1 MKQCIDII
9 LKKADDCYSIQ
20 DFLGASKNIKE
31 AVSEDTTN
39 AELWA
44 TWGNVEFQAGNFGIA
59 IQKYREACRLSP
71 QTPEY
76 LTYLAVALL
85 QDDNVEEFEISLE
98 SALNI
103 DPFHVDALK
112 LLGDLC
118 FRNNKKTEAAH
129 SYYKILVND
138 PDNTEVLMR
147 LGCCLYECG
156 EIDVAKECYERVLKI
171 DSKNDMALDN
181 LSACNKKIHNKEATQ
196 DLEPHENSVKDSTL
210 HDILEDAEFFSSS
223 GNTAS
228 TAETLEH
235 ALRLAPK
242 EAIIVSAL
250 GSVYFKL
257 GKYEKAREM
266 FRKEIELN
274 PRDADAYTR
283 LAMSALFSERVYEF
297 ESAIGIAL
305 EINPDHLEAL
315 RFLGK
320 INLQSRRYLDAAKIF
335 AKLIELNSEFTEFYL
350 ALGYA
355 FYEGGEKETARTV
368 FERVLEIDSDNAC
381 AINNLRYMTNP
392 DEGLFLSHTIQNEET
407 VVECED
413 LADKLVDF
421 ELAYWEEENND
432 AKSILSKAYNV
443 IPENY
448 EVITA
453 LSTLFF
459 QLGEFKKA
467 KDLVEKAIKLDDSAP
482 EGWIQL
488 ALIEL
493 NLENLDASIIAIDKS
508 LENFP
513 STDARKLKA
522 KVLYLKDN
530 HDKALVEFDK
540 LSREYPEDIYLMQCT
555 AICQYKT
562 GETDAAMNTY
572 RHILEL
578 DPKNEMAKSNIE
590 AISTLLKKDAP
601 VEGDGTAETDQ
612 ILHRANESY
621 QLGDIEAAIQE
632 IEKAMSTQPSNP
644 ALYATLG
651 SLEFEFGQTDKAV
664 KNLRKAVQIEGDSAD
679 FTTRLALAE
688 FTAGNTDKFK
698 KYINSALELDS
709 RYTPALK
716 VRADFNL
723 SISSH
728 KKAATD
734 YVDIIKIEPKNVEAL
749 LALAVCFYE
758 TGDKDA
764 TTMTYERV
772 LSIDP
777 DNTLAKD
784 NLTTVKNSS

>member
-1 MKQCIDII
+1 
-9 LKKADDCYSIQ
+9 
-20 DFLGASKNIKE
+20 
-31 AVSEDTTN
+31 
-39 AELWA
+39 
-44 TWGNVEFQAGNFGIA
+44 
-59 IQKYREACRLSP
+59 
-71 QTPEY
+71 
-76 LTYLAVALL
+76 
-85 QDDNVEEFEISLE
+85 
-98 SALNI
+98 
-103 DPFHVDALK
+103 
-112 LLGDLC
+112 
-118 FRNNKKTEAAH
+118 
-129 SYYKILVND
+129 
-138 PDNTEVLMR
+138 
-147 LGCCLYECG
+147 
-156 EIDVAKECYERVLKI
+156 
-171 DSKNDMALDN
+171 
-181 LSACNKKIHNKEATQ
+181 
-196 DLEPHENSVKDSTL
+196 
-210 HDILEDAEFFSSS
+210 
-223 GNTAS
+223 
-228 TAETLEH
+228 
-235 ALRLAPK
+235 
-242 EAIIVSAL
+242 
-250 GSVYFKL
+250 
-257 GKYEKAREM
+257 
-266 FRKEIELN
+266 
-274 PRDADAYTR
+274 
-283 LAMSALFSERVYEF
+283 
-297 ESAIGIAL
+297 
-305 EINPDHLEAL
+305 
-315 RFLGK
+315 
-320 INLQSRRYLDAAKIF
+320 
-335 AKLIELNSEFTEFYL
+335 
-350 ALGYA
+350 
-355 FYEGGEKETARTV
+355 
-368 FERVLEIDSDNAC
+368 
-381 AINNLRYMTNP
+381 MTNP

-421 ELAYWEEENND
+421 ELAYWDEENND
-432 AKSILSKAYNV
+432 AKSILSKVYNAT
-443 IPENY
+443 PQNY

-467 KDLVEKAIKLDDSAP
+467 KDLVEKAIKLDGSAP

-493 NLENLDASIIAIDKS
+493 NLQNLDASIVAIDKS

-540 LSREYPEDIYLMQCT
+540 LLLEHPEDIYLMQCT

-601 VEGDGTAETDQ
+601 VESEGTAETDQ

-621 QLGDIEAAIQE
+621 KQGDIEAAIQE

-651 SLEFEFGQTDKAV
+651 SLEFEFGQTDKPV
-664 KNLRKAVQIEGDSAD
+664 KNLRKAVQIEGNSAD
-679 FTTRLALAE
+679 FMTRLALAE
-688 FTAGNTDKFK
+688 FTTGNTDEFK
-698 KYINSALELDS
+698 KYINSALEQDS

-734 YVDIIKIEPKNVEAL
+734 YVDIIKIEPENVEVL

-784 NLTTVKNSS
+784 NLNTVKNSS

>member
-1 MKQCIDII
+1 MKECIDII
-9 LKKADDCYSIQ
+9 LKKADDCYSNQ

-31 AVSEDTTN
+31 AVSEDPAN

-44 TWGNVEFQAGNFGIA
+44 TWGNVEFQASNFGIA

-76 LTYLAVALL
+76 LTYLAVASL
-85 QDDNVEEFEISLE
+85 QNDNVEEFEISLE

-118 FRNNKKTEAAH
+118 FQNNKKNVAAH

-147 LGCCLYECG
+147 LGCCLYEYG

-181 LSACNKKIHNKEATQ
+181 LSACNKKIHNKDAPQ
-196 DLEPHENSVKDSTL
+196 GLEPHENSVKDSTL
-210 HDILEDAEFFSSS
+210 HDILEDAEFFSNS
-223 GNTAS
+223 GNTVS

-242 EAIIVSAL
+242 EAIIVSSL

-283 LAMSALFSERVYEF
+283 LAISALFSERIDEF

-421 ELAYWEEENND
+421 ELAYWDEENND

-467 KDLVEKAIKLDDSAP
+467 KDLVEKAIKLDGSAP

-493 NLENLDASIIAIDKS
+493 NLQNLDASIVAIDKS

-530 HDKALVEFDK
+530 HDKALVGFDK
-540 LSREYPEDIYLMQCT
+540 LLLEHPEDIYLMQCT

-601 VEGDGTAETDQ
+601 VESEGTAETDQ

-621 QLGDIEAAIQE
+621 QQGDIEAAIQE

-679 FTTRLALAE
+679 FMTRLALAE
-688 FTAGNTDKFK
+688 FTAGNTDKFN

-734 YVDIIKIEPKNVEAL
+734 YVDIIKIEPGNVEAL